1 MQNVRLTDLNDNPV
15 ATLTSDPP
23 ANARGL
29 VVRVAGSIA
38 VVIDTSTLA
47 KEATL
52 QQVVINTTANPGSNQ
67 SLATEFTLG
76 LLTSSMNTL
85 LASIQNILLN
95 GTQKAQPWFANLAK
109 SETGTDMG
117 PLLPGIVAGNTIDP
131 RTAGEVTAVVGTGT
145 GTLSLAG
152 QARVLKII
160 TVGKAVSTVAP
171 AVDWGPG
178 VLEVP
183 RTLRDVIDLMGSLS
197 APNINFY
204 ECDYIRVEYCPT

>member
-1 MQNVRLTDLNDNPV
+1 MQNVRLTDLNDKPV
-15 ATLTSDPP
+15 DILTSDPP
-23 ANARGL
+23 ANAFGL
-29 VVRVAGSIA
+29 VVRVAGSVAIQFPPG
-38 VVIDTSTLA
+38 LA
-47 KEATL
+47 TEATL
-52 QQVVINTTANPGSNQ
+52 LQVRNNTIAQPGNNQ
-67 SLATEFTLG
+67 SLATEFTLF
-76 LLTSSMNTL
+76 L
-85 LASIQNILLN
+85 LAQITSTSFANLQNILLN

-109 SETGTDMG
+109 AETGTDMG
-117 PLLPGIVAGNTIDP
+117 PLLPGVVAGNAIDP
-131 RTAGEVTAVVGTGT
+131 RTAGEVAAVVGSGT
-145 GTLSLAG
+145 GTLALGG

-183 RTLRDVIDLMGSLS
+183 RAHRDVIDLMGSLS